1 MGCND
6 LMKLIQQAQQERR
19 EAIAA
24 DEGRTGCKEEA
35 GSSSRVVVD
44 GAAALE
50 PDSSV
55 VGAATAEIEDPRK
68 CCWNCKTPAQEDNLC
83 LCSGCKKVF
92 REKVK
97 YVGCII
103 MWTFVKKHKSK

>member
-6 LMKLIQQAQQERR
+6 LMKVIQRARKERR

-24 DEGRTGCKEEA
+24 DEGRSGNKEEA
-35 GSSSRVVVD
+35 GSNSAVVD

-50 PDSSV
+50 PESPV
-55 VGAATAEIEDPRK
+55 VGAAAGNEIEDSRN

-83 LCSGCKKVF
+83 LCSGCKRV
-92 REKVK
+92 RENAKIFSQIL
-97 YVGCII
+97 CI
-103 MWTFVKKHKSK
+103 